1 MPTFAVA
8 DAILGA
14 STIRQIRSASHK
26 DGLQARKAMNS
37 GGAAVSQVSGILGEE
52 ITSLTSGD
60 CGVLAAL
67 NTSTF
72 CSAGLWISGSTITVP
87 LKNRSDGALFSSGT
101 SHPAIAGTKALIIP
115 TGWSAQ
121 QDAEEGATCDFEIHW
136 VSDTGAAK
144 AATGSTG
151 NALGSQSFSVEYSL
165 AEAYINGTEVDGVQ
179 GIRINPGITLVKSRA
194 KGLPFHIHCSIQS
207 VMPTIEITT
216 DDANAVIALLGSFS
230 EMTSANV
237 YFRKRDD
244 GGLYVDDATAEH
256 LRFTFA
262 AGLYFNSSLD
272 VQNADNGTSTI
283 TLHGKTLTAN
293 AAVAIP

>member
-1 MPTFAVA
+1 MTFAAA

-14 STIRQIRSASHK
+14 TTIRQIRSASHK

-37 GGAAVSQVSGILGEE
+37 GGAAVSQVSGYLGEE

-60 CGVLAAL
+60 CGVLAGL

-87 LKNRSDGALFSSGT
+87 LKARSDGALFASGS

-115 TGWSAQ
+115 TGWSVQ

-136 VSDTGAAK
+136 VSASGSAK

-151 NALGSQSFSVEYSL
+151 NALGSQDFSVEYSL
-165 AEAYINGTEVDGVQ
+165 GEAYINGTEVTGIQ
-179 GIRINPGITLVKSRA
+179 GIRVNPGIQLVKSRA
-194 KGLPFHIHCSIQS
+194 KGLPFPVHCSIQQ
-207 VMPTIEITT
+207 VMPTIELTV
-216 DDANAVIALLGSFS
+216 DDADEVIALVGAFTA
-230 EMTSANV
+230 MTSANV
-237 YFRKRDD
+237 YFRKRADA
-244 GGLYVDDATAEH
+244 GSHVADATTEH

-262 AGLYFNSSLD
+262 GGLYFNSSTD
-272 VQNADNGTSTI
+272 VQNADNGSATI

-293 AAVAIP
+293 TAVAIP